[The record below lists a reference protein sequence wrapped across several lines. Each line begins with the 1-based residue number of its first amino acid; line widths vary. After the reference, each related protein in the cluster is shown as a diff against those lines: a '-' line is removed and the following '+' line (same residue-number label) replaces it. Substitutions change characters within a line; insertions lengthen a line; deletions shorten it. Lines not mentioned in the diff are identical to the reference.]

1 MLCNNISDKETLC
14 WEFRLTPN
22 ITMKETFFTQIHN
35 SQMRRTVWND
45 MYKEANRDEDDES
58 NRPGG
63 AVLTREVGI
72 PTGGHASRL
81 SQRLCSAPPK
91 FGLCLSL
98 VSALCLKSTLFS
110 CLCLCL
116 CLCFCFCFC
125 FCLLQQPV
133 NFLWASRVAEGASN
147 VSASSC

>member
-1 MLCNNISDKETLC
+1 
-14 WEFRLTPN
+14 
-22 ITMKETFFTQIHN
+22 
-35 SQMRRTVWND
+35 

-58 NRPGG
+58 KRPGG

-81 SQRLCSAPPK
+81 SQRLCSAPTK

-98 VSALCLKSTLFS
+98 VSALCLKSTLFP

-116 CLCFCFCFC
+116 CFCFC

-147 VSASSC
+147 VSASSCWDFVLLLRWCWATIPFFAPKTLDSSSAHNLLH

>member
-1 MLCNNISDKETLC
+1 
-14 WEFRLTPN
+14 
-22 ITMKETFFTQIHN
+22 
-35 SQMRRTVWND
+35 

-98 VSALCLKSTLFS
+98 VSALCLKSTLFP

-116 CLCFCFCFC
+116 CFC

-147 VSASSC
+147 VSASSCWDFVLLLGHHSFFCSQDTRQLLSAQPLALATSLHCTCSFLFHKLRAGSL